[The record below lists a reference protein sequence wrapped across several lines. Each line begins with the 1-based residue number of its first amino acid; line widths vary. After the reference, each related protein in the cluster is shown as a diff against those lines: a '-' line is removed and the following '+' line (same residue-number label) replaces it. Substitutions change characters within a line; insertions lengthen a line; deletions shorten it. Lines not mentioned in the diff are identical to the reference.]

1 MDDFLSDIQIQN
13 AKKRIWNGMQDKL
26 PERGIG
32 VYQSV
37 ISSFRA
43 SRDGVEY
50 NRLKGVQA
58 KERLLDMLPE
68 REKEEFN
75 FIPTRRVWAAATLS
89 IFFAFLVIPLLQVP
103 KVAQAATYNTL
114 EVVQGE
120 VLVNG
125 AFVEGEVFVREG
137 DRVHTGNGAMAH
149 IEFVD
154 DSRVT
159 LGPDTSLDIL
169 YVGTDLENKAKTEI
183 VLEQLSGRVWAQ
195 ALNLVE
201 DSYLA
206 LNFPEGEVVVNQR
219 ASFDL
224 QVNEDEIELQVAR
237 NLVEVRAS
245 GFDSYEG
252 TLGQGASMVLTEDV
266 VVEEL
271 GEEDMEDVWWSFNL
285 AYGKIHARGVE
296 EKYKNEAI
304 ERATILPGNPLYV
317 LKTFQETVEK
327 TFALSSEA
335 KEELASKH
343 AENRLDE
350 AQALIEQGDME
361 AVTEALGAY
370 EETVEENLE
379 NTDNEELL
387 AHLGEIQKE
396 VMTMQEFDE
405 GAQLLGESVAES
417 SAVISSDPSEKNEA
431 RMLSASQKLHLVPDL
446 IEGGDFDTALAY
458 LAAYQEDSISLLVQL
473 EEVELEDR
481 EAVVSDLLEQKLK
494 DLQMLRVISS
504 MLEIEELIDVD
515 AQIYEEMSLMALSL
529 RERVLDRLSGFFT
542 ETEYDA
548 LLQQDVYERVKDNSD
563 MGEELSEQFEA
574 VEDELDDVVGDGGV
588 VMDVEPVI
596 DAVDP
601 RFDF

>member
-1 MDDFLSDIQIQN
+1 MLDSLTQRSKPII
-13 AKKRIWNGMQDKL
+13 L
-26 PERGIG
+26 T
-32 VYQSV
+32 SC
-37 ISSFRA
+37 IS
-43 SRDGVEY
+43 
-50 NRLKGVQA
+50 
-58 KERLLDMLPE
+58 LL
-68 REKEEFN
+68 F
-75 FIPTRRVWAAATLS
+75 TLS
-89 IFFAFLVIPLLQVP
+89 AYCLPV
-103 KVAQAATYNTL
+103 KAEETKEKTTTEQATK
-114 EVVQGE
+114 
-120 VLVNG
+120 
-125 AFVEGEVFVREG
+125 
-137 DRVHTGNGAMAH
+137 
-149 IEFVD
+149 
-154 DSRVT
+154 S
-159 LGPDTSLDIL
+159 
-169 YVGTDLENKAKTEI
+169 
-183 VLEQLSGRVWAQ
+183 EQEKS
-195 ALNLVE
+195 
-201 DSYLA
+201 
-206 LNFPEGEVVVNQR
+206 P
-219 ASFDL
+219 
-224 QVNEDEIELQVAR
+224 IEL
-237 NLVEVRAS
+237 
-245 GFDSYEG
+245 
-252 TLGQGASMVLTEDV
+252 
-266 VVEEL
+266 
-271 GEEDMEDVWWSFNL
+271 
-285 AYGKIHARGVE
+285 
-296 EKYKNEAI
+296 
-304 ERATILPGNPLYV
+304 
-317 LKTFQETVEK
+317 
-327 TFALSSEA
+327 
-335 KEELASKH
+335 
-343 AENRLDE
+343 
-350 AQALIEQGDME
+350 LIEQGDME